1 MDKYIKQ
8 LTDKEQRVIV
18 PGLGAFQ
25 VIPEGGIMF
34 NQYLNF
40 DDNMLTNY
48 VAEQVGISQDEASRR
63 VHDYSS
69 EQKQRLDNGEMVAI
83 EGIGSL
89 KSIDGKYEFSESIE
103 ESPNKINL
111 IDNMVETT
119 EEQQENVQE
128 TVKAAEETKTTTT
141 YIYEE
146 DNSRRNLFIILAIVL
161 LFLIGV
167 ILCLFVFNK
176 DNCVYNFFFGEE
188 EKVEKVET
196 VVQPKAEPVEEKDS
210 VVVEPIKKIASER
223 RYNII
228 VGTYNSE
235 AAAANRVK
243 QLQAK
248 GFENATV
255 GTFRNNYVAI
265 IDSYDRLPEAEARQ
279 EYIVD
284 TYRIESYIT
293 NSGE

>member
-69 EQKQRLDNGEMVAI
+69 EQKQRLDNGETITI
-83 EGIGSL
+83 EGIGSI
-89 KSIDGKYEFSESIE
+89 KSTDGKYEFSESIE

-128 TVKAAEETKTTTT
+128 AVETAEETKTTTT

>member
-40 DDNMLTNY
+40 DDSVLTNF
-48 VAEQVGISQDEASRR
+48 VAEQVGISQDEASRK
-63 VHDYSS
+63 VHEYSS
-69 EQKQRLDNGEMVAI
+69 ELKQRLDNGETITI
-83 EGIGSL
+83 EGIGSI
-89 KSIDGKYEFSESIE
+89 KSTDGKYEFSESIE

-128 TVKAAEETKTTTT
+128 TVETAEETKTTTT

>member
-69 EQKQRLDNGEMVAI
+69 EQKQRLDNGETITI
-83 EGIGSL
+83 EGIGSI
-89 KSIDGKYEFSESIE
+89 KSTDGKYEFSESIE

-128 TVKAAEETKTTTT
+128 TVETAEETKTTTT

>member
-69 EQKQRLDNGEMVAI
+69 EQKQRLDNGETITI
-83 EGIGSL
+83 EGIGSI
-89 KSIDGKYEFSESIE
+89 KSTDGKYEFSESIE

-128 TVKAAEETKTTTT
+128 AVETAEETKTTTT

-235 AAAANRVK
+235 ASAANRVK